1 MTLSSHIKDT
11 VRLSLPVMISRAGIL
26 TMILIDT
33 VMVGRFSAD
42 ELAYQAI
49 GWAPVVVLTTA
60 GVGLLLGTMVVTA
73 NALGRNELAGC
84 GLAWRRGMTMAAGIG
99 VVAATLCQFGP
110 AFLAATGQSVELSVQ
125 GGRVVAIL
133 GLSLPA
139 TYLFVATT
147 FSLEGLKRPVPAMW
161 VMLGANLLNIACNWA
176 LIYGNLGFEAMGAE
190 GAAWSTVIVRW
201 GQVLALVMI
210 LLTMAD
216 AETMGFRARGW
227 RIGQWADWQRQRAI
241 GYASALSIL
250 AESVSFATLAIMA
263 GWLGNAQIAAY
274 NIAHNV
280 LATMF
285 MVALGIGS
293 ATSVRVG
300 VAHGQAD
307 HRNLAMAGW
316 TGLGVNTVLMACFG
330 VALWALA
337 PLVANGFTTDP
348 EVLALATIAMAIVP
362 WLLIV
367 DGGQV
372 VMANA
377 ARGRSD
383 IWVPTLIQFV
393 AYCLIMVPMGYLFG
407 ISWGYGI
414 DGLFYAI
421 LLGSGAAVTLQCVR
435 FGWLSRL
442 DQRYGLAAASGF

>member
-1 MTLSSHIKDT
+1 
-11 VRLSLPVMISRAGIL
+11 
-26 TMILIDT
+26 MILIDT
-33 VMVGRFSAD
+33 LMVGRFSAT

-60 GVGLLLGTMVVTA
+60 GVGLMIGTMVVTA
-73 NALGRNELAGC
+73 NALGRGQLEGC
-84 GLAWRRGMTMAAGIG
+84 GIAWRRGMVMAGVIG
-99 VVAATLCQFGP
+99 LLAAVICQFGP
-110 AFLAATGQSVELSVQ
+110 SFLSATGQSAELSNE
-125 GGRVVAIL
+125 GGRVVAVL

-139 TYLFVATT
+139 TYFFVVTT

-161 VMLGANLLNIACNWA
+161 VMLLANLVNIGSNWV
-176 LIYGNLGFEAMGAE
+176 LIYGQFGLPSMGAE

-201 GQVLALVMI
+201 IQVFVLVGI
-210 LLTMAD
+210 LLTMRD
-216 AETMGFRARGW
+216 AAALGFRGAGW
-227 RIGQWADWQRQRAI
+227 GIGKWADWQRQRSI
-241 GYASALSIL
+241 GYASSLSIL

-263 GWLGNAQIAAY
+263 GWLGNAPLAAY

-293 ATSVRVG
+293 ATAVRVG
-300 VAHGQAD
+300 FAHGQAD

-316 TGLGVNTVLMACFG
+316 TGLGLNTVLMAAFG
-330 VALWALA
+330 VVLWVFA
-337 PLVANGFTTDP
+337 PMVAGGFTTDVD
-348 EVLALATIAMAIVP
+348 VLALATAAMAIVP

-383 IWVPTLIQFV
+383 VWIPTVIQFV
-393 AYCLIMVPMGYLFG
+393 AYCVIMVPMGYLLG
-407 ISWGYGI
+407 VRWDCGI
-414 DGLFYAI
+414 DGLFYAV
-421 LLGSGAAVTLQCVR
+421 LLGSGAAVLLQCVR
-435 FGWLSRL
+435 FAWLGRL
-442 DQRYGLAAASGF
+442 DRRGGLVAAQGF